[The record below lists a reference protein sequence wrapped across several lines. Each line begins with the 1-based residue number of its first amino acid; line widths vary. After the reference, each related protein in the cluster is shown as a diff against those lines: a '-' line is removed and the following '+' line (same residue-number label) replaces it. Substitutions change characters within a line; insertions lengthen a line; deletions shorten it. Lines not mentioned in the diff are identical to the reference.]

1 MGKIKVTQVRSAI
14 KRPKTQ
20 VLTLQALGLGKIHK
34 SVEHDDSPVILGMIR
49 KISHLVSYEEIK

>member
-20 VLTLQALGLGKIHK
+20 VLTLQSLGLGRIHK
-34 SVEHDDSPVILGMIR
+34 SVEHDDTPVILGMIR

>member
-20 VLTLQALGLGKIHK
+20 VLTLESLGLGKIHK
-34 SVEHDDSPVILGMIR
+34 TVEHEDSPVIMGMIR
-49 KISHLVSYEEIK
+49 KVSHLVSYEEIK